1 MEKRHTLN
9 YEDDNHDALKKKKK
23 KDDNHAS
30 LKKKKKD
37 DNHDIRGKKETKK
50 MQADKLAGKHVFNI

>member
-9 YEDDNHDALKKKKK
+9 YEDDNHDP
-23 KDDNHAS
+23 

-37 DNHDIRGKKETKK
+37 DNHDIHGKKKTKK
-50 MQADKLAGKHVFNI
+50 MQAGMLASKHVFNI